1 MINPR
6 QTPRR
11 PNLFILGAAKCGT
24 TSLWHYLRQHPDI
37 FMSAWKEPSLFS
49 DTYNAV
55 PNIVDYMDI
64 FAAAGDRKVVGE
76 ASVAYLT
83 TARAPA
89 ALQAFCP
96 DAKYLVILRHPAD
109 RAYSLY
115 HHMRYRGHEFAPTFE
130 LALRLENFRMGRP
143 RFWSHATH
151 IPWNFLYFTSGL
163 FGRQISRYLEFIPRE
178 RFYFLTLSELEHQPS
193 ETMANIFRF
202 LAVDDSFR
210 PSAERQNVGGQ
221 TARHPLLKHLL
232 VQRLPRLF
240 RRYPRGTAIPP
251 AGAEWIRRDTM
262 PVPPISAQTRARL
275 ACRYEEDLQLLPAL
289 TGLSLDRL

>member
-76 ASVAYLT
+76 ASVAYLP

-178 RFYFLTLSELEHQPS
+178 RFYFSEQLRFAQEHFAGEFGVAKICVIQFSLHKASNFLE
-193 ETMANIFRF
+193 EK
-202 LAVDDSFR
+202 VV
-210 PSAERQNVGGQ
+210 EGGS
-221 TARHPLLKHLL
+221 KC
-232 VQRLPRLF
+232 
-240 RRYPRGTAIPP
+240 RR
-251 AGAEWIRRDTM
+251 
-262 PVPPISAQTRARL
+262 
-275 ACRYEEDLQLLPAL
+275 
-289 TGLSLDRL
+289 